1 MYMRRYIVDKKV
13 NIFSRYLYLLLTMM
27 ITVMLTGCGDRGG
40 SAVPGMSASLEAG
53 TAPELETDAVE
64 DSDAGTLH
72 GLEAGVSSDK
82 EAIAA
87 QSPGAAGNSG
97 ADAAQDPEAAS
108 PQFAETGAAQDRDMS
123 DPQVPDQY
131 AYDFI
136 LSFAGDINF
145 DENWDNMMYLE
156 TTENGIHDCISPELI
171 QAMRDAD
178 IMCINNE
185 FTFSTRGAP
194 LKNKVYTFKAHPS
207 KAGILK
213 DIGVDIVSLAN
224 NHVYD
229 YGEESLVDTM
239 ATLKEAGIKYV
250 GAGHNLA
257 EAMEPVYF
265 EIQGKTVAY
274 VAASRAEKY
283 RMTPQATEDRPGI
296 LRCYDT
302 ELFVQTIKKA
312 RENADF
318 VIAYVHWGTEFTHKL
333 DEVQLETGK
342 LYLDS
347 GADAVIGAHPHRLQG
362 IEFYKGK
369 PIIYSLGNFWFNDET
384 VDTMLLN
391 IRFYGDE
398 KEGSMEIGIVPAI
411 QADLRTTIVTD
422 QSEKERIFSFLE
434 DISVNAEISETGIV
448 TERSFE

>member
-1 MYMRRYIVDKKV
+1 
-13 NIFSRYLYLLLTMM
+13 M
-27 ITVMLTGCGDRGG
+27 ITVLLAGCGNRGG
-40 SAVPGMSASLEAG
+40 SAVPGMAASLEAG
-53 TAPELETDAVE
+53 MTPELDGDAAEGSDAGELQGHEAGAAPGTEATTAQDPGEAGSPDTDAV
-64 DSDAGTLH
+64 
-72 GLEAGVSSDK
+72 
-82 EAIAA
+82 
-87 QSPGAAGNSG
+87 
-97 ADAAQDPEAAS
+97 QDPGS
-108 PQFAETGAAQDRDMS
+108 DPSQDTETGAAQDRNES
-123 DPQVPDQY
+123 DPQDPDKY
-131 AYDFI
+131 TYDFI

-145 DENWDNMMYLE
+145 DENWDNMMYLK

-194 LKNKVYTFKAHPS
+194 LKNKVYTFRAHPS
-207 KAGILK
+207 RAGILK
-213 DIGVDIVSLAN
+213 ELGVDVVSLAN
-224 NHVYD
+224 NHTYD
-229 YGEESLVDTM
+229 YGEESLIDTM

-250 GAGHNLA
+250 GAGHSLA
-257 EAMEPVYF
+257 EAMEPVCF

-283 RMTPQATEDRPGI
+283 RMTPQAAEDSPGI

-333 DEVQLETGK
+333 DEVQIETGR

-362 IEFYKGK
+362 MEFYKGK

-391 IRFYGDE
+391 IRFYGND

-422 QSEKERIFSFLE
+422 QSEKERKFSFLE
-434 DISVNAEISETGIV
+434 DISVNVEISSTGIV
-448 TERSFE
+448 TERSYE